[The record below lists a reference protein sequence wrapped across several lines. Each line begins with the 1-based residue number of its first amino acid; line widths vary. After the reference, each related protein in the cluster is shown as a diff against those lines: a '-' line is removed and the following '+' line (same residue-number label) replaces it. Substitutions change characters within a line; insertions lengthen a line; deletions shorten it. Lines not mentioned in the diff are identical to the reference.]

1 MLELISLKVKN
12 LASHLDSTFYFK
24 NKLKVIV
31 GINKDISPIEIKGM
45 NNEDIISISDRPI
58 PSIGSGKST
67 VIEGL
72 NLALFAEPIR
82 KKVTIKEL
90 ISKGKN
96 ESEVELI
103 CKNNWLGLSKIRI
116 VRNFYSSKSKA
127 STVKIFETNSKGEET
142 EINLLADELNN
153 RIVNYYIGISKED
166 LINFFIIQKDRY
178 TSFLLLSD
186 SNKKEIISKFTGVD
200 KYNYINEEIDKKVSE
215 YNKQL
220 VLVENNISRELGKI
234 EIIKENVN
242 SLPSEKD
249 FKFSIQNK
257 VSHYFKE
264 IEVCES
270 LIKEDNLKILS
281 LKNKIKFEE
290 NLISYWTNKKNNF
303 EIIKENNKYKVEYE
317 KLINNIKNDNIL
329 LQLDEDFKDL
339 NDKIN
344 KKNLDIKDI
353 NESLEV
359 ANEIL
364 KNKNVD
370 INKFKIIIE
379 KFKTLKKNLIECPNC
394 HLKFNPSDLLCD
406 KDIDKKIDIELQKS
420 KNLENELVEV
430 KNDIKELE
438 NLKGVL
444 QNEIKKLDLQK
455 IGILSNKDKR
465 QKEIDIL
472 KSKIKTKI
480 DRIDNIY
487 NFILDYIIE
496 KERGIRK
503 INKEIQE
510 IEYLCVLNKD
520 KIESINKRIEEENKL
535 DYSSIIEEKN
545 KLNNNL
551 LEIDKIINKYNLEKK
566 DIEFNKSNYKDAKI
580 VFLNFKNYI
589 YNKMIFNIEQIVN
602 FYLQKFSDLSVEI
615 KGQKLLSDGK
625 TQRDEINVIVKRNSQ
640 ELNYFLMSSGEKIG
654 IDLSFILTFQHI
666 LNTTCK
672 SGGGL
677 NSLELDEV
685 LGSLD
690 SYSLSK
696 ITKTLNSLNKSITL
710 ISHVPINLF
719 EENIDNTY
727 IIKENDNSIIFLQK
741 SL

>member
-370 INKFKIIIE
+370 IDKLKIIIE

-727 IIKENDNSIIFLQK
+727 IIKENDNSIIYKQNI
-741 SL
+741 

>member
-727 IIKENDNSIIFLQK
+727 IIKENDNSIIYKQNI
-741 SL
+741 

>member
-394 HLKFNPSDLLCD
+394 HLKFNHSDLLCD

-727 IIKENDNSIIFLQK
+727 IIKENDNSIIYKQNI
-741 SL
+741 

>member
-317 KLINNIKNDNIL
+317 K
-329 LQLDEDFKDL
+329 
-339 NDKIN
+339 
-344 KKNLDIKDI
+344 
-353 NESLEV
+353 
-359 ANEIL
+359 
-364 KNKNVD
+364 
-370 INKFKIIIE
+370 
-379 KFKTLKKNLIECPNC
+379 
-394 HLKFNPSDLLCD
+394 
-406 KDIDKKIDIELQKS
+406 
-420 KNLENELVEV
+420 
-430 KNDIKELE
+430 
-438 NLKGVL
+438 
-444 QNEIKKLDLQK
+444 
-455 IGILSNKDKR
+455 
-465 QKEIDIL
+465 
-472 KSKIKTKI
+472 
-480 DRIDNIY
+480 
-487 NFILDYIIE
+487 
-496 KERGIRK
+496 
-503 INKEIQE
+503 
-510 IEYLCVLNKD
+510 
-520 KIESINKRIEEENKL
+520 
-535 DYSSIIEEKN
+535 
-545 KLNNNL
+545 
-551 LEIDKIINKYNLEKK
+551 
-566 DIEFNKSNYKDAKI
+566 
-580 VFLNFKNYI
+580 
-589 YNKMIFNIEQIVN
+589 
-602 FYLQKFSDLSVEI
+602 
-615 KGQKLLSDGK
+615 
-625 TQRDEINVIVKRNSQ
+625 
-640 ELNYFLMSSGEKIG
+640 
-654 IDLSFILTFQHI
+654 
-666 LNTTCK
+666 
-672 SGGGL
+672 
-677 NSLELDEV
+677 
-685 LGSLD
+685 
-690 SYSLSK
+690 
-696 ITKTLNSLNKSITL
+696 
-710 ISHVPINLF
+710 
-719 EENIDNTY
+719 
-727 IIKENDNSIIFLQK
+727 
-741 SL
+741 

>member
-364 KNKNVD
+364 KNKHVD

-394 HLKFNPSDLLCD
+394 HLKFNHSDLLCD
-406 KDIDKKIDIELQKS
+406 NDIDKKIDIELQKS

-727 IIKENDNSIIFLQK
+727 IIKENDNSIIYKQNI
-741 SL
+741 

>member
-329 LQLDEDFKDL
+329 LQLDEEFKDL

-727 IIKENDNSIIFLQK
+727 IIKENDNSIIYKQNI
-741 SL
+741 

>member
-510 IEYLCVLNKD
+510 IEYLCILNKD

-727 IIKENDNSIIFLQK
+727 IIKENDNSIIYKQNI
-741 SL
+741 

>member
-580 VFLNFKNYI
+580 VFLNLKI
-589 YNKMIFNIEQIVN
+589 IF
-602 FYLQKFSDLSVEI
+602 
-615 KGQKLLSDGK
+615 
-625 TQRDEINVIVKRNSQ
+625 
-640 ELNYFLMSSGEKIG
+640 
-654 IDLSFILTFQHI
+654 
-666 LNTTCK
+666 
-672 SGGGL
+672 
-677 NSLELDEV
+677 
-685 LGSLD
+685 
-690 SYSLSK
+690 
-696 ITKTLNSLNKSITL
+696 
-710 ISHVPINLF
+710 
-719 EENIDNTY
+719 
-727 IIKENDNSIIFLQK
+727 IIK
-741 SL
+741 